1 MKRSVARVAIGLVLI
16 GLLAWTGSGPFAW
29 AADKPVVIRY
39 ADHGAY
45 SKFNVRTVT
54 AKDFA
59 DEVEKRSNGRVKFE
73 FHWAEA
79 LCKAKDAPDA
89 VRTGVADA
97 SQITTVYYP
106 PKFPA
111 FSVVDIGGVFD
122 PYAVTMAV
130 WELYDTEPMLQKDL
144 DILNARLLLV
154 APLGQTILTFRKPV
168 NNLKEAKGMLIRA
181 VGSEADFVKGI
192 GGVPVPLPHPEVFL
206 AIQRGTIDGV
216 VSFPASAMA
225 YGYYEL
231 TTHWLTG
238 IPGNF
243 GILSII
249 NKSTWN
255 KISKDDQNM
264 MIEVARSYARR
275 HADNTIKNDGEIFE
289 AQKARGVKVMSL
301 SPEDVKLW
309 KAQAEPAIGKWK
321 KDLAAKGLDGDKI
334 LQKYLELTKKYGAK
348 Y

>member
-1 MKRSVARVAIGLVLI
+1 MRGKTVVIGMMAL
-16 GLLAWTGSGPFAW
+16 GLLLWTGSFSW
-29 AADKPVVIRY
+29 AADKSLVIRY

-45 SKFNVRTVT
+45 SKYNVRTVT
-54 AKDFA
+54 AKEFA
-59 DEVEKRSNGRVKFE
+59 DEVEKKSNGRVKFE

-89 VRTGVADA
+89 VRTGIADA

-106 PKFPA
+106 PKFPS
-111 FSVVDIGGVFD
+111 FSVVDVAGVFD

-130 WELYDTEPMLQKDL
+130 WELYDTDPAFQKDL
-144 DILNARLLLV
+144 DLLNARLIL
-154 APLGQTILTFRKPV
+154 APPLGETILAFRKPV
-168 NNLKEAKGMLIRA
+168 TNLKEAKGMLIRA
-181 VGSEADFVKGI
+181 VGSEADFVTGI

-231 TTHWLTG
+231 TTHWLKG

-243 GILSII
+243 CQLSII
-249 NKSTWN
+249 NKGTWD
-255 KISKDDQNM
+255 KISKDDQKM
-264 MIEVARSYARR
+264 MIDLSRSYARR
-275 HADNTIKNDGEIFE
+275 HADNTIKNDREIFV
-289 AQKARGVKVMSL
+289 AQKARVVKVLDL
-301 SPEDVKLW
+301 SPEDQKLW
-309 KAQAEPAIGKWK
+309 RAQAGPAIDTWK
-321 KDLAAKGLDGDKI
+321 KDLAARGMDGDKL

>member
-1 MKRSVARVAIGLVLI
+1 MKGKTVVIGMMAL
-16 GLLAWTGSGPFAW
+16 GLLLWTGSSVW

-59 DEVEKRSNGRVKFE
+59 DEVEKKSNGRVKFE

-89 VRTGVADA
+89 
-97 SQITTVYYP
+97 
-106 PKFPA
+106 
-111 FSVVDIGGVFD
+111 
-122 PYAVTMAV
+122 AV
-130 WELYDTEPMLQKDL
+130 WELYDTDPVLQKDL
-144 DILNARLLLV
+144 DLLNARLLLV
-154 APLGQTILTFRKPV
+154 APLGETILTFRKPV

-181 VGSEADFVKGI
+181 VGSEADFIKGI
-192 GGVPVPLPHPEVFL
+192 GAVPVPLPHPEVFL

-231 TTHWLTG
+231 TTHWLKG

-249 NKSTWN
+249 NKGTWD
-255 KISKDDQNM
+255 KISKDDQKM
-264 MIEVARSYARR
+264 MIDLSRSYARR
-275 HADNTIKNDGEIFE
+275 HADNTIKNDREIFE
-289 AQKARGVKVMSL
+289 AQKARGVKVMDL
-301 SPEDVKLW
+301 SPADAKLW
-309 KAQAEPAIGKWK
+309 RAQAGPAVASWK
-321 KDLAAKGLDGDKI
+321 KDLAARGMDGDKL
-334 LQKYLELTKKYGAK
+334 LQKYLDLTKKYGAK